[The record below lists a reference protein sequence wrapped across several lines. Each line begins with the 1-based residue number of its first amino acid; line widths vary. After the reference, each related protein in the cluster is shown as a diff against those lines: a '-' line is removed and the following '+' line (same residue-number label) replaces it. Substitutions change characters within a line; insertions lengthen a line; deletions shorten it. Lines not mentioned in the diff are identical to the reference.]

1 LFGLLLFIVGKSLK
15 NCIKNE
21 RNFTMHTP
29 NPVILREYDIRGT
42 YGKTLFETDAT
53 WLGERFGSFL
63 FASGGRKIVLC
74 RDGRESSPAI
84 QKALSKALINC
95 GLEVLDI
102 GVGPTPMSYFAGYE
116 LNADAT
122 LMITG
127 SHNPKDDNG
136 IKITINNKPFF
147 GEQIQHLL
155 QQAPLENTGGCY
167 TERLDIFDAYV
178 KRVLK
183 IHQFKRPLRIAW
195 DAGNGV
201 AGPAVEAFCK
211 ELPEH
216 FHVPLFTQIDGTFP
230 NHHPDPSVPKNLKS
244 LIQAV
249 EENACDIGFAFD
261 GDADRIGVVDANGR
275 IIAGDELVAILAK
288 AILQEV
294 KGGTIIADVKCSNH
308 TFQAITHAG
317 GKAVM
322 ECTGHSWIKQAMAK
336 ESAIFAGEMSGHMF
350 FKHNYYGFDDGLYA
364 AVFLLNYVQTLPENF
379 SNFVAKLPKTY
390 STPEIRLECSEEE
403 KFKIIDDLKSKLN
416 QAGKI
421 FNDLDGVR
429 VVESKGWWLVR
440 ASNTQNALIVRAEGD
455 TENDL
460 QVILNELKSFGIQ
473 I

>member
-1 LFGLLLFIVGKSLK
+1 
-15 NCIKNE
+15 
-21 RNFTMHTP
+21 MHTP
-29 NPVILREYDIRGT
+29 NPIILREYDIRGT
-42 YGKTLFETDAT
+42 YGKTLFEEDAT
-53 WLGERFGSFL
+53 WLGERFGSLL
-63 FASGGRKIVLC
+63 FASGGKKVVLC
-74 RDGRESSPAI
+74 RDGRESSPVL
-84 QKALSKALINC
+84 QKALSNALIDC
-95 GLEVLDI
+95 GLTVVDI
-102 GVGPTPMSYFAGYE
+102 GVGPTPMSYFAGFE

-136 IKITINNKPFF
+136 IKITMGNKPFF

-155 QQAPLENTGGCY
+155 QQPIIKNAGGFY
-167 TERLDIFDAYV
+167 TEHLEIFDAYV
-178 KRVLK
+178 NRVLQV
-183 IHQFKRPLRIAW
+183 HQFKKPLRIAW

-211 ELPEH
+211 ALPEH
-216 FHVPLFTQIDGTFP
+216 SHFPLFTKIDSTFP

-249 EENACDIGFAFD
+249 QENTCDIGFAFD

-275 IIAGDELVAILAK
+275 IIAGDELVAILSQAV
-288 AILQEV
+288 LQEA

-308 TFQAITHAG
+308 TFEAIVQAG

-322 ECTGHSWIKQAMAK
+322 ERTGHSWIKQAMVQHKAV
-336 ESAIFAGEMSGHMF
+336 FAGEMSGHMF

-364 AVFLLNYVQTLPENF
+364 AIFLLNYVQTLPNNF
-379 SNFVAKLPKTY
+379 SALVANLPKTY
-390 STPEIRLECSEEE
+390 STPEIRLECSEEK

-429 VVESKGWWLVR
+429 VAESKGWWLVR

-455 TENDL
+455 TEGDL
-460 QVILNELKSFGIQ
+460 RDILNELKAFGIHV
-473 I
+473 